1 MLLMVEKGIRGG
13 ICSIYLTEFKEFTR
27 LQVALLNI
35 Y

>member
-13 ICSIYLTEFKEFTR
+13 ICSIYLTEFKEFTHVCKS
-27 LQVALLNI
+27 L